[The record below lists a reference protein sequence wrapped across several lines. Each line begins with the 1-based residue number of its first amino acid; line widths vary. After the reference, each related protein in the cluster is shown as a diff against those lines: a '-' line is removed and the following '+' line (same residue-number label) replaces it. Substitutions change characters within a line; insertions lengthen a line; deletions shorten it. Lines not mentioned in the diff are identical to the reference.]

1 MNPMIDIK
9 KVSDRRRGLMGD
21 PVRARG
27 RLSIKSGA
35 DDQSEDADD
44 RCRITDHG
52 AACGKYAD
60 EIRKI
65 PIR

>member
-1 MNPMIDIK
+1 MC
-9 KVSDRRRGLMGD
+9 
-21 PVRARG
+21 RADVTDAQVIPCAHADVC
-27 RLSIKSGA
+27 SQNFGA